1 MTVYTDDPSVDTAT
15 HVAVRKFIVRQ
26 GDVLPFSL
34 LPRGGAAA
42 SFVPASKADLKQ
54 YRKLLKKVSL

>member
-1 MTVYTDDPSVDTAT
+1 MSVYTDDPSVDTAT
-15 HVAVRKFIVRQ
+15 HVAVRHFIVRH

-42 SFVPASKADLKQ
+42 AFEPASKADLKA
-54 YRKLLKKVSL
+54 YKKLSKKAVL